1 MAVVRSFTFNPFAEN
16 TLLVYDE
23 SKECTIF
30 DPGCYTDLERGELSD
45 FIEKEGLKPVRL
57 INTHGHIDHMM
68 GNKFIADEYDLGLEI
83 HKDEVEVLK
92 SATLVGDAYGV
103 PVVPSPA
110 PASFIEDNETL
121 EFGNT
126 KMTSILA
133 PGHSPA
139 SLCFY
144 IESDKVLIGGDV
156 LFYMSIGRT
165 DLPGG
170 NYDTLMK
177 SIFERILTLD
187 DDVVVYPGHGESTTI
202 GFERKNNPFILER
215 IKQLS

>member
-16 TLLVYDE
+16 TFLVYDE

-30 DPGCYTDLERGELSD
+30 DPGCYTDVEREELSA
-45 FIEKEGLKPVRL
+45 FIEKEGLNPVRL

-68 GNKFIADEYDLGLEI
+68 GNKFIADKYKLELEI
-83 HKDEVEVLK
+83 HKDEVPVLE
-92 SATLVGDAYGV
+92 SAPRIGEAYGI

-110 PASFIEDNETL
+110 PSIFIGDNETIS
-121 EFGNT
+121 FGNT
-126 KMTSILA
+126 EMTSILA

-144 IESDKVLIGGDV
+144 IESDKILIGGDV
-156 LFYMSIGRT
+156 LFYMSIGRA

-170 NYDTLMK
+170 NYETLMK
-177 SIFERILTLD
+177 SIFERLMILD
-187 DDVVVYPGHGESTTI
+187 DDVTVYPGHGESTTI

-215 IKQLS
+215 IKS